1 VTRFL
6 TGDHVAG
13 DTPTFSRGA
22 VVTWSL
28 EQPLPG
34 YLNETAVGSEMQR
47 AFDTWTPACG
57 VEFVQAAGGKG
68 EIVVRFEGADDAE
81 VRKNA
86 SFGRHFFTAKPN
98 IYQDRLRTNIG
109 KTPKTGTLS
118 RRRATRPI
126 TSLMDLVALWRRR
139 AHTFQTRADV
149 AAAAVGVAEGQEEQQ
164 QRASTRFVSMR
175 RRSGIFNVRTGRPLL
190 LLLSSAASTCCPWRY
205 TRSGTC

>member
-1 VTRFL
+1 ME
-6 TGDHVAG
+6 G

-81 VRKNA
+81 VRKTRLFQLRLALHKDN
-86 SFGRHFFTAKPN
+86 RTFT
-98 IYQDRLRTNIG
+98 
-109 KTPKTGTLS
+109 KTGS
-118 RRRATRPI
+118 G
-126 TSLMDLVALWRRR
+126 
-139 AHTFQTRADV
+139 QT
-149 AAAAVGVAEGQEEQQ
+149 
-164 QRASTRFVSMR
+164 
-175 RRSGIFNVRTGRPLL
+175 
-190 LLLSSAASTCCPWRY
+190 
-205 TRSGTC
+205 